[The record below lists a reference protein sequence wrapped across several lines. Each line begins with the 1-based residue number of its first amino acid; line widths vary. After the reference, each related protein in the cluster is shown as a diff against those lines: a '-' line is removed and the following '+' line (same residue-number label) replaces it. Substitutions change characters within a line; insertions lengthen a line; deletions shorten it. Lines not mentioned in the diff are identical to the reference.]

1 MGCGTNIVPGYK
13 EFNDSADKDPGLEM
27 KMNQLLSAPKIPPKM
42 DWRMN
47 EEKMPLF
54 DAILQRKLYPK
65 KRRKSVDRMT
75 RKELVSNLDAM
86 ELPETDARD
95 FDSNE
100 IRDILVD
107 QAPDLFMRNQ

>member
-1 MGCGTNIVPGYK
+1 MGCGTNIVPG
-13 EFNDSADKDPGLEM
+13 FNESNKIKDPGLQM
-27 KMNQLLSAPKIPPKM
+27 KMDQ
-42 DWRMN
+42 
-47 EEKMPLF
+47 LF
-54 DAILQRKLYPK
+54 DVRVQRKLYPK

-100 IRDILVD
+100 IRDILVN